1 MDESSRTYLRA
12 LARALAGAII
22 FGIPI
27 MMTMEMWALGSYM
40 DRARL
45 AAFLGFVLPLL
56 VGLAHVSGFEPT
68 RGALLPVLDAVTAYL
83 VALVAASLV
92 LVVFGVVGPGMSLDE
107 IMGKLVLQASAGS
120 FGAILAHSTLS
131 GGEDEEEEG
140 GQEADGG
147 DGAAEER
154 PGYGAELLLMAA
166 GALYLAMNIAPT
178 EEVQQLAVR
187 MGAGPVLVLMAISL
201 LAMHAF
207 VYAVEFRGQE
217 TIPEGTPMWSIVL
230 RFTVVG
236 YAIALL
242 ISAYVLWCFGRLED
256 LAPATGLMMVAVLG
270 FPAAVGAASARLVL

>member
-120 FGAILAHSTLS
+120 FGAILAQSTLS

-256 LAPATGLMMVAVLG
+256 LAPAAGLMMVAVLG

>member
-1 MDESSRTYLRA
+1 AD
-12 LARALAGAII
+12 
-22 FGIPI
+22 
-27 MMTMEMWALGSYM
+27 
-40 DRARL
+40 
-45 AAFLGFVLPLL
+45 
-56 VGLAHVSGFEPT
+56 VSGFEPT

-120 FGAILAHSTLS
+120 FGAILAQSTLS

-187 MGAGPVLVLMAISL
+187 MGAGPVLVLMTISL

-217 TIPEGTPMWSIVL
+217 TISEGTPMWSLVL
-230 RFTVVG
+230 RFAG
-236 YAIALL
+236 
-242 ISAYVLWCFGRLED
+242 G
-256 LAPATGLMMVAVLG
+256 G
-270 FPAAVGAASARLVL
+270 

>member
-256 LAPATGLMMVAVLG
+256 LAPAAGLMMVAVLG